1 MRWCPGTDANTNW
14 LLANQAPGLE
24 QQQRVHQ
31 DYSAD
36 YPDWAA
42 TSDNRRYD
50 KRAHCIVSMLRRGK
64 LNIDRV
70 GHREVNIP
78 LRESNAD
85 TRLGV
90 LAEDQ

>member
-1 MRWCPGTDANTNW
+1 MTRRPGTDGNTNW

-24 QQQRVHQ
+24 QQQRIHQ
-31 DYSAD
+31 DYCAD
-36 YPDWAA
+36 YPDLAA
-42 TSDNRRYD
+42 TSDNRRYE
-50 KRAHCIVSMLRRGK
+50 KRAHRIVSRLGRGK

-85 TRLGV
+85 TGLGV